1 MLFLLYFSY
10 LLIFFSFLCVLLVVV
25 GAYFSWSVFGLNH
38 ASFAFFSSMVYSL
51 AQSFVLFYIVGL
63 TRATLNV
70 PDVSNIKRELLI
82 KNKSKNYSH
91 TMLNVAIIG
100 TVFIVGGAVDNNIMS
115 PFFHGALSII
125 GLAHYPTM
133 MRWQHTALKDCILT
147 LKSIED
153 K

>member
-1 MLFLLYFSY
+1 MFFLLYFSY
-10 LLIFFSFLCVLLVVV
+10 ILIFFSFTCVLLVVG

-38 ASFAFFSSMVYSL
+38 AQFAFFSSMVYSL

-63 TRATLNV
+63 TRAILSV
-70 PDVSNIKRELLI
+70 PDISNIERNLLS

-91 TMLNVAIIG
+91 TMLNVLIIG
-100 TVFIVGGAVDNNIMS
+100 TVFIVGGAVDKNIMG

-125 GLAHYPTM
+125 GLAHYPVM
-133 MRWQHTALKDCILT
+133 IRWQHSALKDCILI
-147 LKSIED
+147 LKSIEE